1 MIILSEHEQQIIEA
15 LYKQMYKRLFAY
27 AFSVFRDKPSAEEAV
42 QVTFQIACLKAS
54 TLAASPNPE
63 GWLMNTLK
71 YVMRNA
77 RKKQATKD
85 ALIVSDR
92 ELDEN
97 TAAMPHEI
105 SIETEVSF
113 SDALGETDYK
123 ILKRVALKEATI
135 REAAQEFGISEEACS
150 KRVQR
155 SKAKLRK
162 LFQKDEN

>member
-1 MIILSEHEQQIIEA
+1 MIILSEHEQQVIEA

-27 AFSVFRDKPSAEEAV
+27 AFSIFRDKPSAEEAV
-42 QVTFQIACLKAS
+42 QDTFQIACLKAS
-54 TLAASPNPE
+54 NLAAE

-71 YVMRNA
+71 YVIQNA
-77 RKKQATKD
+77 RQKQATKD

-92 ELDEN
+92 ELGEN

-135 REAAQEFGISEEACS
+135 RETAQEFGISEEACS

>member
-1 MIILSEHEQQIIEA
+1 MS
-15 LYKQMYKRLFAY
+15 
-27 AFSVFRDKPSAEEAV
+27 
-42 QVTFQIACLKAS
+42 
-54 TLAASPNPE
+54 
-63 GWLMNTLK
+63 TLK

-77 RKKQATKD
+77 RQKQAIKD
-85 ALIVSDR
+85 ALIVSDW
-92 ELDEN
+92 ELNEN

-113 SDALGETDYK
+113 SAALGETDYK

-135 REAAQEFGISEEACS
+135 RETAQEFGISEEACS

-155 SKAKLRK
+155 SKAKLQK